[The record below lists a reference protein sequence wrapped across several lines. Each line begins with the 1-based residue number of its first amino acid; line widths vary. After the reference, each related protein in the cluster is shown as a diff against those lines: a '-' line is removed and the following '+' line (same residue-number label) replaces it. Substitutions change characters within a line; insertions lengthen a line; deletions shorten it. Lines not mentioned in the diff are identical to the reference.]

1 MIEDISRLF
10 KILSDP
16 TRLRI
21 VEILMEEDLCV
32 CELMFFLK
40 QEQSRVS
47 HQLRRLREAKLVEKR
62 KQGQWVIYN
71 IPEDVQRT
79 LKPLLGQYVKSEN
92 IRALKIHGRLANLKT
107 KARKEIRKKELNNL
121 KKVTEA
127 TNG

>member
-1 MIEDISRLF
+1 MENLSKLF

-21 VEILMEEDLCV
+21 VEILMVEDLCV
-32 CELMFFLK
+32 CELMFVLK
-40 QEQSRVS
+40 LEQSRVS

-79 LKPLLGQYVKSEN
+79 IKPLLGQYVKSEN
-92 IRALKIHGRLANLKT
+92 VRALKIHRGLANLKI
-107 KARKEIRKKELNNL
+107 KLRNEIRKKRIE
-121 KKVTEA
+121 
-127 TNG
+127 